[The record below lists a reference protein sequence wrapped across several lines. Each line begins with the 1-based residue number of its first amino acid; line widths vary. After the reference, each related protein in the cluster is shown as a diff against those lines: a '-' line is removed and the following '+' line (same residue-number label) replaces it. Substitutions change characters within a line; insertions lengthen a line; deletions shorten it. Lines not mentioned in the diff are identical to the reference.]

1 MKIARGRVENPRSN
15 NQRILTE
22 EPPDVL
28 RLLDIVVRD
37 DDKVDRHS
45 SEDDGTTNA

>member
-1 MKIARGRVENPRSN
+1 MKISIGRVENPRIS
-15 NQRILTE
+15 NQRSLTQ
-22 EPPDVL
+22 EPPHIL